1 MLSTDNNSTS
11 LRKKIVAKY
20 IPKIQLALQRN
31 NKEKNSSIP
40 ASIERLSLP
49 IPDKSPKEVNAI
61 SKFFKS
67 GKMDNSLLSKAE
79 SYAQASKQNVSTSD
93 VIKIKE
99 TFPSMEVKEID
110 QINNIVKES
119 SKSKPCI
126 QMITKGLSR
135 KQVIIPMGNNNID
148 KFMKNSLIY
157 VANLNRNL
165 RNAKSKVLV
174 DFIHSDLLEV
184 TVVTNKVLLL
194 SDLLIIKKYVKNSE
208 NIDSFQVDTP
218 HLLQFKFYLKI
229 IGIPYFHYGNLQDHL
244 SSSNVKTVIKQNQIF
259 NNITLTSKPRVIKAS
274 PKSDMTIIWINIWD
288 TQSEVKAK
296 DLINRYFNVNLKIL

>member
-67 GKMDNSLLSKAE
+67 GKMDNSLLSKAK

-110 QINNIVKES
+110 QINNSVKES
-119 SKSKPCI
+119 SKSKP
-126 QMITKGLSR
+126 
-135 KQVIIPMGNNNID
+135 
-148 KFMKNSLIY
+148 
-157 VANLNRNL
+157 
-165 RNAKSKVLV
+165 
-174 DFIHSDLLEV
+174 
-184 TVVTNKVLLL
+184 
-194 SDLLIIKKYVKNSE
+194 
-208 NIDSFQVDTP
+208 
-218 HLLQFKFYLKI
+218 
-229 IGIPYFHYGNLQDHL
+229 
-244 SSSNVKTVIKQNQIF
+244 
-259 NNITLTSKPRVIKAS
+259 
-274 PKSDMTIIWINIWD
+274 
-288 TQSEVKAK
+288 
-296 DLINRYFNVNLKIL
+296 